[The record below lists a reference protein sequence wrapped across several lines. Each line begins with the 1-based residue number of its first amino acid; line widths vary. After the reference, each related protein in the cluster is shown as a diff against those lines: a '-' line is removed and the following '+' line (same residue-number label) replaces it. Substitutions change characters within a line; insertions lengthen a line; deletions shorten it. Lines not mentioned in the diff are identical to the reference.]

1 MIEGGQT
8 LSLVALF
15 LVGMMGAGHCAG
27 MCGGIISALGFASKG
42 KHSALLVFGY
52 NLGRICSYA
61 VAGALVAL
69 LGYWGSAYL
78 ALGPW
83 LRIFAGLL
91 LILMGLYLASWWRV
105 LVRLETLG
113 TYLWRWIQPLGKR
126 LLPPTN
132 LAQALV
138 LGMVWGWLPCGL
150 VYSALAYAATSETP
164 LQGAVLMAAFGLG
177 TSPAML
183 ISGFFS
189 ERARHLLQK
198 KGVRQTMAIVMIVFG
213 VWTISVGVGHIQPST
228 EHHLAH

>member
-1 MIEGGQT
+1 
-8 LSLVALF
+8 
-15 LVGMMGAGHCAG
+15 
-27 MCGGIISALGFASKG
+27 
-42 KHSALLVFGY
+42 
-52 NLGRICSYA
+52 
-61 VAGALVAL
+61 
-69 LGYWGSAYL
+69 
-78 ALGPW
+78 
-83 LRIFAGLL
+83 
-91 LILMGLYLASWWRV
+91 
-105 LVRLETLG
+105 
-113 TYLWRWIQPLGKR
+113 
-126 LLPPTN
+126 
-132 LAQALV
+132 
-138 LGMVWGWLPCGL
+138 MVWGWLPCGL